1 MKPLLA
7 GSLAA
12 FAILTGWSIDSAI
25 QADPPLVVA
34 TDPPSQVTYV
44 TITDPPA
51 TTSTS
56 STTSSTTTTTF
67 VPALLPVDHVCYD
80 WLPMLLEAGWP
91 ADPDILATALT
102 IMWRESRCQP
112 DALNERSHDIGLW
125 QINARSWCRPN
136 KYNAH
141 PAGWLGGQGIISNC
155 DDLYDPAINMRSAF
169 AMYKYSED
177 KNGPGMGWWPWRLTS
192 G

>member
-1 MKPLLA
+1 MKLISVVLMFVVVSCSG
-7 GSLAA
+7 GSRVEPTL
-12 FAILTGWSIDSAI
+12 
-25 QADPPLVVA
+25 PPLVPD
-34 TDPPSQVTYV
+34 TPPPSSVAQTASEGVIRPDLGQV
-44 TITDPPA
+44 IP
-51 TTSTS
+51 TTP
-56 STTSSTTTTTF
+56 TTTTTLPATKCAEWYPLF
-67 VPALLPVDHVCYD
+67 VETGFDPALWEWASKVL
-80 WLPMLLEAGWP
+80 
-91 ADPDILATALT
+91 
-102 IMWRESRCQP
+102 WRESRCQP
-112 DALNERSHDIGLW
+112 DTLNERSHDIGLW

>member
-12 FAILTGWSIDSAI
+12 FAILVGWSIDSAI

-34 TDPPSQVTYV
+34 TDPPPQVTYV
-44 TITDPPA
+44 TITDPPAA

-102 IMWRESRCQP
+102 IMWRESRCQADADSGP
-112 DALNERSHDIGLW
+112 DHCAF
-125 QINARSWCRPN
+125 QINAFWSSQGSNPPNWLKAHGIADTHAELLTDPMKCVRAALAIYHYSLERHGDGFLPWTTYSGRP
-136 KYNAH
+136 
-141 PAGWLGGQGIISNC
+141 
-155 DDLYDPAINMRSAF
+155 
-169 AMYKYSED
+169 
-177 KNGPGMGWWPWRLTS
+177 
-192 G
+192 